1 MFRKRADRSTS
12 HDRKPTMRRFHL
24 REPDSL
30 ASVSS
35 NDSVSTAPSSAPR
48 TPASP
53 SRHSRTVEF
62 DPLSLH
68 PTHHVAPPRL
78 SERPFID
85 VEPREKVAAPPRIR
99 GVDTVDSPASA
110 QEEFAL
116 KLDLM
121 ERPTL
126 LRSRWSESTISTM
139 SDSSGEEE
147 HEEVQEEGEE
157 EEEEEEEVA
166 SEAEVETPTAKPTL
180 RFHYDEREVR
190 PAWQNF
196 SLKRNTVAVPRRRP
210 AMGTGNAL
218 DDYVKRGGW
227 KRRGIVFQNSDEDYT
242 ERMSSRT
249 VG

>member
-1 MFRKRADRSTS
+1 MFCKRNDRTST
-12 HDRKPTMRRFHL
+12 HEQKPTMRRFHL
-24 REPDSL
+24 RKPKSL

-35 NDSVSTAPSSAPR
+35 NDSLSTAPSSAPR

-53 SRHSRTVEF
+53 NRHSRTVEF
-62 DPLSLH
+62 DPLNLH
-68 PTHHVAPPRL
+68 PTHHAAPPRL
-78 SERPFID
+78 AERAFID
-85 VEPREKVAAPPRIR
+85 MESCEKMAPPPRIR
-99 GVDTVDSPASA
+99 GVDTIESPASA

-116 KLDLM
+116 RLDLP

-139 SDSSGEEE
+139 SDSSEEE
-147 HEEVQEEGEE
+147 HEEMGEE
-157 EEEEEEEVA
+157 DVSEE
-166 SEAEVETPTAKPTL
+166 EVETPTAESTL
-180 RFHYDEREVR
+180 QFHYDEREVT
-190 PAWQNF
+190 PSWQNF

-210 AMGTGNAL
+210 AAGTGNAL

-227 KRRGIVFQNSDEDYT
+227 KRRGIVFQNSDENYT